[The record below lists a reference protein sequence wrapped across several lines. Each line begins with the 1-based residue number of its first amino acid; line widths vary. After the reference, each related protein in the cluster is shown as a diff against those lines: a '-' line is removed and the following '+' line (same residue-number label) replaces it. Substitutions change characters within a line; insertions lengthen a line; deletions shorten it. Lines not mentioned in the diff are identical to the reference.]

1 MKKFLSLL
9 SIAALAIAVTSCS
22 SSSKDK
28 YQEQAY
34 QFFVEWDSESSS
46 ISSSNVELQQLF
58 NDLKKDVEIWNRNNA
73 ASYIVKYETAE
84 ELAGYDKVAVENM
97 GIFLTK
103 FKSWK
108 EKEYG
113 DKLKNFSYYGKG
125 SFKVIYKVHVQSL
138 VGGTKELADPIEVSF
153 EYINELT

>member
-1 MKKFLSLL
+1 MKKLLSLL
-9 SIAALAIAVTSCS
+9 SIAAMAFALTSCG

-28 YQEQAY
+28 YLEQAY
-34 QFFVEWDSESSS
+34 QFFVEFESETYN
-46 ISSSNVELQQLF
+46 ISTGNVELQQLF

-84 ELAGYDKVAVENM
+84 ELAGYDKIAIQNRDV
-97 GIFLTK
+97 FLTK

-108 EKEYG
+108 EKEY
-113 DKLKNFSYYGKG
+113 DSKLSNYSYYGKG
-125 SFKVIYKVHVQSL
+125 SFKIVYKVHVQSL
-138 VGGTKELADPIEVSF
+138 AGGTKELADPVEVSF

>member
-34 QFFVEWDSESSS
+34 QFFVEFESETYN
-46 ISSSNVELQQLF
+46 ISTSNVELQQLF
-58 NDLKKDVEIWNRNNA
+58 SDLKTDVEKWNKTNA
-73 ASYIVKYETAE
+73 AGYVVKYETAE

-97 GIFLTK
+97 GIFVTK

-113 DKLKNFSYYGKG
+113 DKLKDFAHYGKG
-125 SFKVIYKVHVQSL
+125 SFKIVYKVHVQSL
-138 VGGTKELADPIEVSF
+138 IGGTKELADPVEVSF
-153 EYINELT
+153 EYTNELT

>member
-1 MKKFLSLL
+1 MKKLLSLL
-9 SIAALAIAVTSCS
+9 SIVAMAFALTSCG

-28 YQEQAY
+28 YLEQAY
-34 QFFVEWDSESSS
+34 QFFVEFESETYN
-46 ISSSNVELQQLF
+46 ISTGNVELQQLF

-138 VGGTKELADPIEVSF
+138 VGGTKELADPEEVSF